1 MSERQTFSTRFATVL
16 TMVGVAVGLGNVWRF
31 PYMMGEYGGSAF
43 LIVYL
48 VFAGLIAL
56 PALTA
61 EWTLGRETRKG
72 PIGALASI
80 WGTRWGKVI
89 GGTLVFTMVVS
100 TSYYIVVIGNIAFAA
115 SFSVLEGFSDETL
128 DDFGI
133 LFSDGWLQYAF
144 AIGVLVAGMYVLHR
158 GINKGIEAVS
168 RMFVPAFTLVIFYLV
183 INALFLPGAI
193 EKFAEFLKPDF
204 SVLEAE
210 HIFAALGQAFF
221 SLGLAGTIMVI
232 YGSYM
237 KAEENIPRM
246 AAFTA
251 LGDVGA
257 AFLASLFIVPT
268 ILVFGL
274 DLSQGPTLVFSTL
287 PNLFSIM
294 PGGRILGSAF
304 LLVLAL
310 IAFLSAIG
318 ALEAIVGS
326 ISEVLDI
333 KSSRTKVIFVF
344 LVIEALVM
352 MPSALDPGIVGTLD
366 LIFGSGMQVLGS
378 LIAIVTVTWGLGIV
392 KTKLQLFAED
402 TAGWHNLYFL
412 SLKWV
417 VPGVM
422 LAVLVGYII
431 SNLQDAA

>member
-1 MSERQTFSTRFATVL
+1 MSERQTFSTRFTTVL

-43 LIVYL
+43 LVVYL
-48 VFAGLIAL
+48 VFAGLVAL

-72 PIGALASI
+72 PIGALAAV
-80 WGTRWGKVI
+80 WGTRWGKII

-115 SFSVLEGFSDETL
+115 SFSIVAGFSDDTL

-133 LFSDGWLQYAF
+133 LFGDGWLQYAF
-144 AIGVLVAGMYVLHR
+144 AVSVLIAAMYVLHR

-168 RMFVPAFTLVIFYLV
+168 RMFVPAFTLVILYLV
-183 INALFLPGAI
+183 INALFLPGAM
-193 EKFAEFLKPDF
+193 EKFADFLKPDF

-237 KAEENIPRM
+237 KSGENIPRL

-326 ISEVLDI
+326 ISEMLDI
-333 KSSRTKVIFVF
+333 ESSRTKVIVAF
-344 LVIEALVM
+344 LFIEGLVM
-352 MPSALDPGIVGTLD
+352 LPSALDPGIVGTLD
-366 LIFGSGMQVLGS
+366 LVFGSGMQVLGS
-378 LIAIVTVTWGLGIV
+378 LIAIVTVAWGLGIA
-392 KTKLQLFAED
+392 KTKLQLFAGD
-402 TAGWHNLYFL
+402 AASWHDLYFL
-412 SLKWV
+412 SLKWI

-422 LAVLVGYII
+422 LLVLVGYIV
-431 SNLQDAA
+431 SNL

>member
-1 MSERQTFSTRFATVL
+1 
-16 TMVGVAVGLGNVWRF
+16 MVGVAVGLGNVWRF

-43 LIVYL
+43 LVIYL
-48 VFAGLIAL
+48 VFVGLVAI

-61 EWTLGRETRKG
+61 EWALGRETRKG
-72 PIGALASI
+72 PIGALASV
-80 WGTRWGKVI
+80 WGTRWGKII
-89 GGTLVFTMVVS
+89 GGTIVFTMVVS
-100 TSYYIVVIGNIAFAA
+100 TSYYLVVIGNIAFAA
-115 SFSVLEGFSDETL
+115 AFSIVEGFSDDTL
-128 DDFGI
+128 DDFGV
-133 LFSDGWLQYAF
+133 LFGNGWLQYAF
-144 AIGVLVAGMYVLHR
+144 ALGVLSAAMYVLHR
-158 GINKGIEAVS
+158 GINRGIEAVS
-168 RMFVPAFTLVIFYLV
+168 RLFVPAFTLVILYLV
-183 INALFLPGAI
+183 VNALFLPGAL
-193 EKFAEFLKPDF
+193 EKFAAFLKPDF
-204 SVLEAE
+204 SVLRAE

-237 KAEENIPRM
+237 KAEENIPRL

-257 AFLASLFIVPT
+257 ALLASLFIVPT

-294 PGGRILGSAF
+294 PGGRILGSGF

-310 IAFLSAIG
+310 IAFLSVIG

-333 KSSRTKVIFVF
+333 KSSRTKVIVTF
-344 LVIEALVM
+344 LFIEGLVM
-352 MPSALDPGIVGTLD
+352 LPSALDPGIVGTLD
-366 LIFGSGMQVLGS
+366 LIFGSGMQMLGS
-378 LIAIVTVTWGLGIV
+378 LIAIVTAAWGLNLARM
-392 KTKLQLFAED
+392 KFQLFEGRS
-402 TAGWHNLYFL
+402 AGWHGMYIF
-412 SLKWV
+412 SIKWI

-422 LAVLVGYII
+422 LAVLIGYIV
-431 SNLQDAA
+431 SNL